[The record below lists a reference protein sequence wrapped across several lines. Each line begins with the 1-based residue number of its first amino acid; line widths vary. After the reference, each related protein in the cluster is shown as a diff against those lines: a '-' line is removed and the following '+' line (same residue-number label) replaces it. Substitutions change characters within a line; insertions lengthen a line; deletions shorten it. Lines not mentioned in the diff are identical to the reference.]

1 MNIFRLKSNEGE
13 KMKVIPYYHFSTALQ
28 MCAVIGTVAAPL
40 TLYSVELGLN
50 PDRIGILGSLI
61 AFCQVL
67 ALISIP
73 LTIYFGSKILSI
85 WTLFSRY
92 IFLLIFLIVP
102 FYKDNL
108 IMVFYLL
115 FFSMLMFSI
124 LRSLSE
130 AAFIPWMQEF
140 IPRDVRGRTIGIN
153 GIICTPFALAASY
166 AIKVWLDSREGLD
179 RFYPVF
185 FIAII
190 SGLISALLL
199 LKLKGGK
206 RIENRENDKGY
217 LRNLLLATKDKN
229 YNLFLISS
237 GTQYL
242 VITVLAIFLTLYF
255 KIRMNIPSGELI
267 FSSTLVLIGGTCSG
281 FIVGRVTDSYG
292 CRGIRVIFQSLQIL
306 LLLML
311 PFINS
316 ETPYLS
322 YVIGVIFF
330 LFGFLM
336 WGSASIGYIFML
348 NYVPSNN
355 KESFM
360 SLAYS
365 LDGITAGVTT
375 VLAGYLVVWLDN
387 NEITI
392 FNTLLGSYEVLF
404 VICAF
409 IITISMNTFI
419 LIREEGA
426 MGVRTFIRQLIFYRK
441 QIP

>member
-1 MNIFRLKSNEGE
+1 MFKLISNEPE
-13 KMKVIPYYHFSTALQ
+13 KLKVINYYHYSTALQ

-40 TLYSVELGLN
+40 TLYSVELGLSS
-50 PDRIGILGSLI
+50 DEIGILGSLM

-73 LTIYFGSKILSI
+73 ITLFFGSKLVSI
-85 WTLFSRY
+85 TTLFTRY

-102 FYKDNL
+102 LYQHNL
-108 IMVFYLL
+108 LVVFYLL
-115 FFSMLMFSI
+115 FFAMLMFAI
-124 LRSLSE
+124 CRSLSE
-130 AAFIPWMQEF
+130 AAFVPWMQEF
-140 IPRDVRGRTIGIN
+140 IPRDVRGRIIGIN

-166 AIKVWLDSREGLD
+166 AIKMWLDSREGLD

-185 FIAII
+185 IIAII
-190 SGLISALLL
+190 SGFISALLL
-199 LKLKGGK
+199 IKIKGGK
-206 RIENRENDKGY
+206 KIVNRDNDLGY
-217 LRNLLLATKDKN
+217 LKNLFSASKDKN
-229 YNLFLISS
+229 FNLFLISS

-242 VITVLAIFLTLYF
+242 VITVLAIFLTLFF
-255 KIRMNIPSGELI
+255 KIRMNIPTGELI

-281 FIVGRVTDSYG
+281 FIVGKITDNYG
-292 CRGIRVIFQSLQIL
+292 CRGIRVIFQSFQII

-322 YVIGVIFF
+322 YVIGIVFF

-365 LDGITAGVTT
+365 LDGLIAGITT
-375 VLAGYLVVWLDN
+375 VLAGYLILWLDTN
-387 NEITI
+387 NIVFFGKT
-392 FNTLLGSYEVLF
+392 LGSYEVLF
-404 VICAF
+404 AICAF
-409 IITISMNTFI
+409 IIVVSMNAFI
-419 LIREEGA
+419 LIKEEGA
-426 MGVRTFIRQLIFYRK
+426 MGVRTFLRQLIFSRR

>member
-1 MNIFRLKSNEGE
+1 MFKLISNEPD
-13 KMKVIPYYHFSTALQ
+13 KLKVINYYHYSTALQ

-50 PDRIGILGSLI
+50 SDEIGILGSLM

-73 LTIYFGSKILSI
+73 ITLYFGSKLVSI
-85 WTLFSRY
+85 TTLFTRY
-92 IFLLIFLIVP
+92 IFLIIFIIVP
-102 FYKDNL
+102 LYQHNL
-108 IMVFYLL
+108 LLVFYLL
-115 FFSMLMFSI
+115 FFAMLMFAI
-124 LRSLSE
+124 CRSLSE
-130 AAFIPWMQEF
+130 AAFVPWMQEF
-140 IPRDVRGRTIGIN
+140 IPRDVRGRIIGIN

-166 AIKVWLDSREGLD
+166 AIKMWLDSREGLD

-185 FIAII
+185 IIAII
-190 SGLISALLL
+190 SGFISALLL
-199 LKLKGGK
+199 IKIKGGGK
-206 RIENRENDKGY
+206 IVNRENDHGY
-217 LRNLLLATKDKN
+217 LKNLFSASKDKN
-229 YNLFLISS
+229 FNLFLISS

-242 VITVLAIFLTLYF
+242 VITVLAIFLTLFF
-255 KIRMNIPSGELI
+255 KIRMNIPTGELI

-281 FIVGRVTDSYG
+281 FIVGRITDNYG
-292 CRGIRVIFQSLQIL
+292 CRGIRVIFQSLQII

-322 YVIGVIFF
+322 YVIGIVFF

-365 LDGITAGVTT
+365 LDGLIAGITT
-375 VLAGYLVVWLDN
+375 VLAGYLVLWLDTN
-387 NEITI
+387 NIIVFGKT
-392 FNTLLGSYEVLF
+392 LGSYEVLF
-404 VICAF
+404 AICAF
-409 IITISMNTFI
+409 IIAVSMNAFI
-419 LIREEGA
+419 LIKEEGK
-426 MGVRTFIRQLIFYRK
+426 MGVRTFIRQLIFSRR
-441 QIP
+441 QLP

>member
-1 MNIFRLKSNEGE
+1 MFKLISNEPE
-13 KMKVIPYYHFSTALQ
+13 KLKVINYYHYSTALQ

-40 TLYSVELGLN
+40 TLYSVELGLSS
-50 PDRIGILGSLI
+50 DEIGILGSLM

-73 LTIYFGSKILSI
+73 ITLYFGSKLVSI
-85 WTLFSRY
+85 TTLFTRY

-102 FYKDNL
+102 LYQHNL
-108 IMVFYLL
+108 LVVFYLL
-115 FFSMLMFSI
+115 FFAMLMFAI
-124 LRSLSE
+124 CRSLSE
-130 AAFIPWMQEF
+130 AAFVPWMQEF
-140 IPRDVRGRTIGIN
+140 IPRDVRGRIIGIN

-166 AIKVWLDSREGLD
+166 AIKMWLDSREGLD

-185 FIAII
+185 IIAII
-190 SGLISALLL
+190 SGFISALLL
-199 LKLKGGK
+199 IKIKGGK
-206 RIENRENDKGY
+206 KIVNRDNDLGY
-217 LRNLLLATKDKN
+217 LKNLFSASKDKN
-229 YNLFLISS
+229 FNLFLISS

-242 VITVLAIFLTLYF
+242 VITVLAIFLTLFF
-255 KIRMNIPSGELI
+255 KIRMNIPTGELI

-281 FIVGRVTDSYG
+281 FIVGRITDNYG
-292 CRGIRVIFQSLQIL
+292 CRGIRVIFQSLQII

-322 YVIGVIFF
+322 YVIGIVFF

-365 LDGITAGVTT
+365 LDGLIAGITT
-375 VLAGYLVVWLDN
+375 VLAGYLVLWLDTN
-387 NEITI
+387 NIVVFSKT
-392 FNTLLGSYEVLF
+392 LGSYEVLF
-404 VICAF
+404 AICAF
-409 IITISMNTFI
+409 IIVVSMNAFI
-419 LIREEGA
+419 LIKEEGA
-426 MGVRTFIRQLIFYRK
+426 MGVRTFLRQLIFSRR
-441 QIP
+441 QLP

>member
-1 MNIFRLKSNEGE
+1 MFKLISNEPD
-13 KMKVIPYYHFSTALQ
+13 KLKVINYYHYSTALQ

-50 PDRIGILGSLI
+50 SDEIGILGSLM

-73 LTIYFGSKILSI
+73 VTLYFGSKLVSI
-85 WTLFSRY
+85 TTLFTRY

-102 FYKDNL
+102 LYQHNL
-108 IMVFYLL
+108 LLVFYLL
-115 FFSMLMFSI
+115 FFAMLMFAI
-124 LRSLSE
+124 CRSLSE
-130 AAFIPWMQEF
+130 AAFVPWMQEF
-140 IPRDVRGRTIGIN
+140 IPRDVRGRIIGIN

-166 AIKVWLDSREGLD
+166 AIKMWLDSREGLD

-185 FIAII
+185 IIAII
-190 SGLISALLL
+190 SGFISALLL
-199 LKLKGGK
+199 IKIKGGGK
-206 RIENRENDKGY
+206 TVNRENDLGY
-217 LRNLLLATKDKN
+217 LKNLFSASKDKN
-229 YNLFLISS
+229 FNLFLISS

-242 VITVLAIFLTLYF
+242 VITVLAIFLTLFF
-255 KIRMNIPSGELI
+255 KIRMNIPTGELI

-281 FIVGRVTDSYG
+281 FIVGRITDNYG
-292 CRGIRVIFQSLQIL
+292 CRGIRVIFQSLQII

-322 YVIGVIFF
+322 YVIGIVFF

-365 LDGITAGVTT
+365 LDGLIAGITT
-375 VLAGYLVVWLDN
+375 VLAGYLVLWLDTN
-387 NEITI
+387 NIVLFGKT
-392 FNTLLGSYEVLF
+392 LGSYEVLF
-404 VICAF
+404 AICAF
-409 IITISMNTFI
+409 IIVVSMNAFI
-419 LIREEGA
+419 LIKEEGK
-426 MGVRTFIRQLIFYRK
+426 MGVRTFIRQLIFSRR
-441 QIP
+441 QLP

>member
-1 MNIFRLKSNEGE
+1 MFKLISNEPE
-13 KMKVIPYYHFSTALQ
+13 KLKVINYYHYSTALQ

-40 TLYSVELGLN
+40 TLYSVELGLSS
-50 PDRIGILGSLI
+50 DEIGILGSLM

-73 LTIYFGSKILSI
+73 ITLYFGSKLVSI
-85 WTLFSRY
+85 TTLFTRY

-102 FYKDNL
+102 LYQHNL
-108 IMVFYLL
+108 LVVFYLL
-115 FFSMLMFSI
+115 FFAMLMFAI
-124 LRSLSE
+124 CRSLSE
-130 AAFIPWMQEF
+130 AAFVPWMQEF
-140 IPRDVRGRTIGIN
+140 IPRDVRGRIIGIN

-166 AIKVWLDSREGLD
+166 AIKMWLDSREGLD

-185 FIAII
+185 IIAII
-190 SGLISALLL
+190 SGFISALLL
-199 LKLKGGK
+199 IKIKGGK
-206 RIENRENDKGY
+206 KIINRDNDLGY
-217 LRNLLLATKDKN
+217 LKNLFSASKDKN
-229 YNLFLISS
+229 FNLFLISS

-242 VITVLAIFLTLYF
+242 VITVLAIFLTLFF
-255 KIRMNIPSGELI
+255 KIRMNIPTGELI

-281 FIVGRVTDSYG
+281 FIVGKITDNYG
-292 CRGIRVIFQSLQIL
+292 CRGIRVIFQSFQII

-322 YVIGVIFF
+322 YVIGIVFF

-365 LDGITAGVTT
+365 LDGLIAGITT
-375 VLAGYLVVWLDN
+375 VLAGYLVLWLDTN
-387 NEITI
+387 NIVFFGKT
-392 FNTLLGSYEVLF
+392 LGSYEVLF
-404 VICAF
+404 AICAF
-409 IITISMNTFI
+409 IIVVSMNAFI
-419 LIREEGA
+419 LIKEEGA
-426 MGVRTFIRQLIFYRK
+426 MGVRTFLRQLIFSRR
-441 QIP
+441 QLP

>member
-1 MNIFRLKSNEGE
+1 MFKLISNEPE
-13 KMKVIPYYHFSTALQ
+13 KLKVINYYHYSTALQ

-50 PDRIGILGSLI
+50 SDEIGILGSLM

-67 ALISIP
+67 ALFSIP
-73 LTIYFGSKILSI
+73 ITLYFGSKLVSI
-85 WTLFSRY
+85 TTLFTRY

-102 FYKDNL
+102 LYQQNL
-108 IMVFYLL
+108 LVVFYLL
-115 FFSMLMFSI
+115 FFAMLMFAI
-124 LRSLSE
+124 CRSLSE
-130 AAFIPWMQEF
+130 AAFVPWMQEF
-140 IPRDVRGRTIGIN
+140 IPRDVRGRIIGIN

-166 AIKVWLDSREGLD
+166 AIKMWLDSREGLD

-185 FIAII
+185 IIAII
-190 SGLISALLL
+190 SGFISALLL
-199 LKLKGGK
+199 IKIKGGEK
-206 RIENRENDKGY
+206 IVNRDNDLGY
-217 LRNLLLATKDKN
+217 LKNLFSASKDKN
-229 YNLFLISS
+229 FNLFLISS

-242 VITVLAIFLTLYF
+242 VITVLAIFLTLFF
-255 KIRMNIPSGELI
+255 KIRMNIPTGELI

-281 FIVGRVTDSYG
+281 FIVGKITDNYG
-292 CRGIRVIFQSLQIL
+292 CRGIRVIFQSFQII

-322 YVIGVIFF
+322 YVIGIVFF

-365 LDGITAGVTT
+365 LDGLIAGITT
-375 VLAGYLVVWLDN
+375 VLAGYLVLWLDTN
-387 NEITI
+387 NIVVFSKT
-392 FNTLLGSYEVLF
+392 LGSYEVLF
-404 VICAF
+404 AICAF
-409 IITISMNTFI
+409 IIVVSMNAFI
-419 LIREEGA
+419 LIKEEGA
-426 MGVRTFIRQLIFYRK
+426 MGVRTFLRQLIFSRR
-441 QIP
+441 QLP

>member
-419 LIREEGA
+419 LIKEDGA
-426 MGVRTFIRQLIFYRK
+426 MAVRTFLRQLIFYRK

>member
-1 MNIFRLKSNEGE
+1 MFKLISNEPE
-13 KMKVIPYYHFSTALQ
+13 KLKVINYYHYSTALQ

-40 TLYSVELGLN
+40 TLYSVELGLSS
-50 PDRIGILGSLI
+50 DEIGILGSLM

-73 LTIYFGSKILSI
+73 ITLYFGSKLVSI
-85 WTLFSRY
+85 TTLFTRY

-102 FYKDNL
+102 LYQHNL
-108 IMVFYLL
+108 LVVFYLL
-115 FFSMLMFSI
+115 FFAMLMFAI
-124 LRSLSE
+124 CRSLSE
-130 AAFIPWMQEF
+130 AAFVPWMQEF
-140 IPRDVRGRTIGIN
+140 IPRDVRGRIIGIN

-166 AIKVWLDSREGLD
+166 AIKMWLDSREGLD

-185 FIAII
+185 IIAII
-190 SGLISALLL
+190 SGFISALLL
-199 LKLKGGK
+199 IKIKGGGK
-206 RIENRENDKGY
+206 IVNRDNDLGY
-217 LRNLLLATKDKN
+217 LKNLFSASKDKN
-229 YNLFLISS
+229 FNLFLISS

-242 VITVLAIFLTLYF
+242 VITVLAIFLTLFF
-255 KIRMNIPSGELI
+255 KIRMNIPTGELI

-281 FIVGRVTDSYG
+281 FIVGKITDNYG
-292 CRGIRVIFQSLQIL
+292 CRGIRVIFQSFQII

-322 YVIGVIFF
+322 YVIGIVFF

-365 LDGITAGVTT
+365 LDGLIAGITT
-375 VLAGYLVVWLDN
+375 VLAGYLVLWLDTN
-387 NEITI
+387 NIVFFGKT
-392 FNTLLGSYEVLF
+392 LGSYEVLF
-404 VICAF
+404 AICAF
-409 IITISMNTFI
+409 IIVVSMNAFI
-419 LIREEGA
+419 LIKEEGA
-426 MGVRTFIRQLIFYRK
+426 MGVRTFLRQLIFSRR
-441 QIP
+441 QLP

>member
-1 MNIFRLKSNEGE
+1 MFKLISNEPD
-13 KMKVIPYYHFSTALQ
+13 KLKVINYYHYSTALQ

-50 PDRIGILGSLI
+50 SDEIGILGSLM

-73 LTIYFGSKILSI
+73 ITLYFGSKLVSI
-85 WTLFSRY
+85 TTLFTRY

-102 FYKDNL
+102 LYQHNL
-108 IMVFYLL
+108 LVVFYLL
-115 FFSMLMFSI
+115 FFAMLMFAI
-124 LRSLSE
+124 CRSLSE
-130 AAFIPWMQEF
+130 AAFVPWMQEF
-140 IPRDVRGRTIGIN
+140 IPRDVRGRIIGIN

-166 AIKVWLDSREGLD
+166 AIKMWLDSREGLD

-185 FIAII
+185 IIAII
-190 SGLISALLL
+190 SGFISALLL
-199 LKLKGGK
+199 IKIKGGEK
-206 RIENRENDKGY
+206 IVNRENDHGY
-217 LRNLLLATKDKN
+217 LKNLFSASKDKN
-229 YNLFLISS
+229 FNLFLISS

-242 VITVLAIFLTLYF
+242 VITVLAIFLTLFF
-255 KIRMNIPSGELI
+255 KIRMNIPTGELI

-281 FIVGRVTDSYG
+281 FIVGKITDNYG
-292 CRGIRVIFQSLQIL
+292 CRGIRVIFQSLQII

-322 YVIGVIFF
+322 YVIGIVFF

-365 LDGITAGVTT
+365 LDGLIAGITT
-375 VLAGYLVVWLDN
+375 VLAGYLVLWLDTN
-387 NEITI
+387 NIVLFGKT
-392 FNTLLGSYEVLF
+392 LGSYEVLF
-404 VICAF
+404 AICAF
-409 IITISMNTFI
+409 IIVVSMNAFI
-419 LIREEGA
+419 LIKEEGK
-426 MGVRTFIRQLIFYRK
+426 MGVRTFIRQLIFSRR
-441 QIP
+441 QLP

>member
-1 MNIFRLKSNEGE
+1 MFKLISNEPD
-13 KMKVIPYYHFSTALQ
+13 KLKVINYYHYSTALQ

-50 PDRIGILGSLI
+50 SDEIGILGSLM

-73 LTIYFGSKILSI
+73 ITLYFGSKLVSI
-85 WTLFSRY
+85 TTLFTRY

-102 FYKDNL
+102 LYQHNL
-108 IMVFYLL
+108 LLVFYLL
-115 FFSMLMFSI
+115 FFAMLMFAI
-124 LRSLSE
+124 CRSLSE
-130 AAFIPWMQEF
+130 AAFVPWMQEF
-140 IPRDVRGRTIGIN
+140 IPRDVRGRIIGIN

-166 AIKVWLDSREGLD
+166 AIKMWLDSREGLD

-185 FIAII
+185 IIAII
-190 SGLISALLL
+190 SGFISALLL
-199 LKLKGGK
+199 IKIKGGEK
-206 RIENRENDKGY
+206 IVNRENDHGY
-217 LRNLLLATKDKN
+217 LKNLFSASKDKN
-229 YNLFLISS
+229 FNLFLISS

-242 VITVLAIFLTLYF
+242 VITVLAIFLTLFF
-255 KIRMNIPSGELI
+255 KIRMNIPTGELI

-281 FIVGRVTDSYG
+281 FIVGRITDNYG
-292 CRGIRVIFQSLQIL
+292 CRGIRVIFQSLQII

-322 YVIGVIFF
+322 YVIGIVFF

-365 LDGITAGVTT
+365 LDGLIAGITT
-375 VLAGYLVVWLDN
+375 VLAGYLVLWLDTN
-387 NEITI
+387 NI
-392 FNTLLGSYEVLF
+392 FLFGKTLGSYEVLF
-404 VICAF
+404 AICAF
-409 IITISMNTFI
+409 IIVVSMNAFI
-419 LIREEGA
+419 LIKEEGK
-426 MGVRTFIRQLIFYRK
+426 MGVRTFIRQLIFSRR
-441 QIP
+441 QLP

>member
-1 MNIFRLKSNEGE
+1 MFKLISNEPD
-13 KMKVIPYYHFSTALQ
+13 KLKVINYYHYSTALQ

-50 PDRIGILGSLI
+50 SDEIGILGSLM

-73 LTIYFGSKILSI
+73 ITLYFGSKLVSI
-85 WTLFSRY
+85 TTLFTRY

-102 FYKDNL
+102 LYQHNL
-108 IMVFYLL
+108 LLVFYLL
-115 FFSMLMFSI
+115 FFAMLMFAI
-124 LRSLSE
+124 CRSLSE
-130 AAFIPWMQEF
+130 AAFVPWMQEF
-140 IPRDVRGRTIGIN
+140 IPRDVRGRIIGIN

-166 AIKVWLDSREGLD
+166 AIKMWLDSREGLD

-185 FIAII
+185 IIAII
-190 SGLISALLL
+190 SGFISALLL
-199 LKLKGGK
+199 IKIKGGGK
-206 RIENRENDKGY
+206 IVNRENDHGY
-217 LRNLLLATKDKN
+217 LKNLFSASKDKN
-229 YNLFLISS
+229 FNLFLISS

-242 VITVLAIFLTLYF
+242 VITVLAIFLTLFF
-255 KIRMNIPSGELI
+255 KIRMNIPTGELI

-281 FIVGRVTDSYG
+281 FIVGRITDNYG
-292 CRGIRVIFQSLQIL
+292 CRGIRVIFQSLQII

-322 YVIGVIFF
+322 YVIGIVFF

-365 LDGITAGVTT
+365 LDGLIAGITT
-375 VLAGYLVVWLDN
+375 VLAGYLVLWLDTN
-387 NEITI
+387 NIIVFGKT
-392 FNTLLGSYEVLF
+392 LGSYEVLF
-404 VICAF
+404 AICAF
-409 IITISMNTFI
+409 IIVVSMNAFI
-419 LIREEGA
+419 LIKEEGK
-426 MGVRTFIRQLIFYRK
+426 MGVRTFIRQLIFSRR
-441 QIP
+441 QLP

>member
-1 MNIFRLKSNEGE
+1 MFKLISNEPD
-13 KMKVIPYYHFSTALQ
+13 KLKVINYYHYSTALQ

-50 PDRIGILGSLI
+50 SDEIGILGSLM

-73 LTIYFGSKILSI
+73 ITLYFGSKLVSI
-85 WTLFSRY
+85 TTLFSRY

-102 FYKDNL
+102 LYQHNL
-108 IMVFYLL
+108 LLVFYLL
-115 FFSMLMFSI
+115 FFAMLMFAI
-124 LRSLSE
+124 CRSLSE
-130 AAFIPWMQEF
+130 AAFVPWMQEF
-140 IPRDVRGRTIGIN
+140 IPRDVRGRIIGIN

-166 AIKVWLDSREGLD
+166 AIKMWLDSREGLD

-185 FIAII
+185 IIAII
-190 SGLISALLL
+190 SGFISALLL
-199 LKLKGGK
+199 IKIKGGGK
-206 RIENRENDKGY
+206 IVNRENDHGY
-217 LRNLLLATKDKN
+217 LKNLFSASKDKN
-229 YNLFLISS
+229 FNLFLISS

-242 VITVLAIFLTLYF
+242 VITVLAIFLTLFF
-255 KIRMNIPSGELI
+255 KIRMNIPTGELI

-281 FIVGRVTDSYG
+281 FIVGRITDNYG
-292 CRGIRVIFQSLQIL
+292 CRGIRVIFQSLQII

-322 YVIGVIFF
+322 YVIGIVFF

-365 LDGITAGVTT
+365 LDGLIAGITT
-375 VLAGYLVVWLDN
+375 VLAGYLVLWLDTN
-387 NEITI
+387 NIVVFGKT
-392 FNTLLGSYEVLF
+392 LGSYEVLF
-404 VICAF
+404 AICAF
-409 IITISMNTFI
+409 IIVVSMNAFI
-419 LIREEGA
+419 LIKEEGK
-426 MGVRTFIRQLIFYRK
+426 MGVRTFIRQLIFSRR
-441 QIP
+441 QLP

>member
-1 MNIFRLKSNEGE
+1 MFKLISNEPE
-13 KMKVIPYYHFSTALQ
+13 KLKVINYYHYSTALQ

-40 TLYSVELGLN
+40 TLYSVELGLSS
-50 PDRIGILGSLI
+50 DEIGILGSLM

-73 LTIYFGSKILSI
+73 ITLYFGSKLVSI
-85 WTLFSRY
+85 TTLFTRY

-102 FYKDNL
+102 LYQHNL
-108 IMVFYLL
+108 LVVFYLL
-115 FFSMLMFSI
+115 FFAMLMFAI
-124 LRSLSE
+124 CRSLSE
-130 AAFIPWMQEF
+130 AAFVPWMQEF
-140 IPRDVRGRTIGIN
+140 IPRDVRGRIIGIN

-166 AIKVWLDSREGLD
+166 AIKMWLDSREGLD

-185 FIAII
+185 IIAII
-190 SGLISALLL
+190 SGFISALLL
-199 LKLKGGK
+199 IKIKGGK
-206 RIENRENDKGY
+206 KIVNRDNDLGY
-217 LRNLLLATKDKN
+217 LKNLFSASKDKN
-229 YNLFLISS
+229 FNLFLISS

-242 VITVLAIFLTLYF
+242 VITVLAIFLTLFF
-255 KIRMNIPSGELI
+255 KIRMNIPTGELI

-281 FIVGRVTDSYG
+281 FIVGKITDNYG
-292 CRGIRVIFQSLQIL
+292 CRGIRVIFQSFQII

-322 YVIGVIFF
+322 YVIGIVFF

-365 LDGITAGVTT
+365 LDGLIAGITT
-375 VLAGYLVVWLDN
+375 VLAGYLVLWLDTN
-387 NEITI
+387 NIVFFGKT
-392 FNTLLGSYEVLF
+392 LGSYEVLF
-404 VICAF
+404 AICAF
-409 IITISMNTFI
+409 IIVVSMNAFI
-419 LIREEGA
+419 LIKEEGA
-426 MGVRTFIRQLIFYRK
+426 MGVRTFLRQLIFSRR
-441 QIP
+441 QLP

>member
-1 MNIFRLKSNEGE
+1 MFKLISNEPD
-13 KMKVIPYYHFSTALQ
+13 KLKVINYYHYSTALQ

-50 PDRIGILGSLI
+50 SDEIGILGSLM

-73 LTIYFGSKILSI
+73 ITLYFGSKLVSI
-85 WTLFSRY
+85 TTLFTRY

-102 FYKDNL
+102 LYQHNL
-108 IMVFYLL
+108 LLVFYLL
-115 FFSMLMFSI
+115 FFAMLMFAI
-124 LRSLSE
+124 CRSLSE
-130 AAFIPWMQEF
+130 AAFVPWMQEF
-140 IPRDVRGRTIGIN
+140 IPRDVRGRIIGIN

-166 AIKVWLDSREGLD
+166 AIKMWLDSREGLD

-185 FIAII
+185 IIAII
-190 SGLISALLL
+190 SGFISALLL
-199 LKLKGGK
+199 IKIKGGK
-206 RIENRENDKGY
+206 KIVNRKNDHGY
-217 LRNLLLATKDKN
+217 LKNLFSASKDKN
-229 YNLFLISS
+229 FNLFLISS

-242 VITVLAIFLTLYF
+242 VITVLAIFLTLFF
-255 KIRMNIPSGELI
+255 KIRMNIPTGELI

-281 FIVGRVTDSYG
+281 FIVGRITDNYG
-292 CRGIRVIFQSLQIL
+292 CRGIRVIFQSLQII

-322 YVIGVIFF
+322 YVIGIVFF

-336 WGSASIGYIFML
+336 WGRASIGYIFML

-365 LDGITAGVTT
+365 LDGLIAGITT
-375 VLAGYLVVWLDN
+375 VLAGYLVLWLDTN
-387 NEITI
+387 NII
-392 FNTLLGSYEVLF
+392 VFGKTL
-404 VICAF
+404 
-409 IITISMNTFI
+409 
-419 LIREEGA
+419 
-426 MGVRTFIRQLIFYRK
+426 
-441 QIP
+441 

>member
-1 MNIFRLKSNEGE
+1 MFKLISNEPD
-13 KMKVIPYYHFSTALQ
+13 KLKVINYYHYSTALQ

-40 TLYSVELGLN
+40 TLYSVELGLSS
-50 PDRIGILGSLI
+50 DEIGILGSLM

-73 LTIYFGSKILSI
+73 VTLYFGSKLVSI
-85 WTLFSRY
+85 TTLFTRY

-102 FYKDNL
+102 LYQHNL
-108 IMVFYLL
+108 LLVFYLL
-115 FFSMLMFSI
+115 FFAMLMFAI
-124 LRSLSE
+124 FRSLSE
-130 AAFIPWMQEF
+130 AAFVPWMQEF
-140 IPRDVRGRTIGIN
+140 IPRDVRGRIIGIN

-166 AIKVWLDSREGLD
+166 AIKMWLDSREGLD

-185 FIAII
+185 IIAII
-190 SGLISALLL
+190 SGFISALLL
-199 LKLKGGK
+199 IKIKGGEK
-206 RIENRENDKGY
+206 TVNQENDLGY
-217 LRNLLLATKDKN
+217 LKNLFSASKDKN
-229 YNLFLISS
+229 FNLFLISS

-242 VITVLAIFLTLYF
+242 VITVLAIFLTLFF
-255 KIRMNIPSGELI
+255 KIRMNIPTGELI

-281 FIVGRVTDSYG
+281 FIVGRITDNYG
-292 CRGIRVIFQSLQIL
+292 CRGIRVIFQSLQII

-322 YVIGVIFF
+322 YVIGIVFF

-365 LDGITAGVTT
+365 LDGLIAGITT
-375 VLAGYLVVWLDN
+375 VLAGYLVLWLDTN
-387 NEITI
+387 NIVLFGKT
-392 FNTLLGSYEVLF
+392 LGSYEVLF
-404 VICAF
+404 AICAF
-409 IITISMNTFI
+409 IIVVSMNAFI
-419 LIREEGA
+419 LIKEEGK
-426 MGVRTFIRQLIFYRK
+426 MGVRTFIRQLIFSRR
-441 QIP
+441 QLP

>member
-85 WTLFSRY
+85 STLFSRY

-108 IMVFYLL
+108 TLVFYLL

-153 GIICTPFALAASY
+153 GIVCTPFALAASY

-206 RIENRENDKGY
+206 RIENRENDK
-217 LRNLLLATKDKN
+217 
-229 YNLFLISS
+229 
-237 GTQYL
+237 
-242 VITVLAIFLTLYF
+242 AI
-255 KIRMNIPSGELI
+255 
-267 FSSTLVLIGGTCSG
+267 
-281 FIVGRVTDSYG
+281 
-292 CRGIRVIFQSLQIL
+292 
-306 LLLML
+306 
-311 PFINS
+311 
-316 ETPYLS
+316 
-322 YVIGVIFF
+322 
-330 LFGFLM
+330 
-336 WGSASIGYIFML
+336 
-348 NYVPSNN
+348 
-355 KESFM
+355 
-360 SLAYS
+360 
-365 LDGITAGVTT
+365 
-375 VLAGYLVVWLDN
+375 
-387 NEITI
+387 
-392 FNTLLGSYEVLF
+392 
-404 VICAF
+404 
-409 IITISMNTFI
+409 
-419 LIREEGA
+419 
-426 MGVRTFIRQLIFYRK
+426 
-441 QIP
+441 

>member
-1 MNIFRLKSNEGE
+1 MFNLISNEKE
-13 KMKVIPYYHFSTALQ
+13 KMKVINYYHFSTALQ

-40 TLYSVELGLN
+40 TLYSVELGLD
-50 PDRIGILGSLI
+50 PDRIGILGSLM

-73 LTIYFGSKILSI
+73 LTLYFGSKILSI

-92 IFLLIFLIVP
+92 IFLLIFLIAP
-102 FYKDNL
+102 FYQENL
-108 IMVFYLL
+108 TLVFYLL
-115 FFSMLMFSI
+115 FFAMLMFSI

-130 AAFIPWMQEF
+130 AAFVPWMQEF
-140 IPRDVRGRTIGIN
+140 IPRDVRGRVIGIN
-153 GIICTPFALAASY
+153 GIVCTPFALVASY
-166 AIKVWLDSREGLD
+166 GIKIWLDSREGLE

-190 SGLISALLL
+190 LGLISALLL

-206 RIENRENDKGY
+206 KIKGRDDDQGY
-217 LRNLLLATKDKN
+217 LRNLLKATKDKN
-229 YNLFLISS
+229 FNLFLVSS

-242 VITVLAIFLTLYF
+242 VITILAIFLTLYF

-267 FSSTLVLIGGTCSG
+267 FSSTLILIGGTCSG
-281 FIVGRVTDSYG
+281 LVVGRVTDSYG
-292 CRGIRVIFQSLQIL
+292 CRGIRVLFQSLQIL
-306 LLLML
+306 LLLTL

-316 ETPYLS
+316 DTPYLS
-322 YVIGVIFF
+322 YVIGIIFF

-387 NEITI
+387 NEII
-392 FNTLLGSYEVLF
+392 VFDKLLGSYEVLF

-409 IITISMNTFI
+409 IIAISMNAFI

-426 MGVRTFIRQLIFYRK
+426 MGVRTFLRQLIFYRK
-441 QIP
+441 QLP

>member
-1 MNIFRLKSNEGE
+1 MFKLISNEPD
-13 KMKVIPYYHFSTALQ
+13 KLKVINYYHYSTALQ

-50 PDRIGILGSLI
+50 SDEIGILGSLM

-73 LTIYFGSKILSI
+73 ITLYFGSKLVSI
-85 WTLFSRY
+85 TTLFTRY

-102 FYKDNL
+102 LYQHNL
-108 IMVFYLL
+108 LLVFYLL
-115 FFSMLMFSI
+115 FFAMLMFAI
-124 LRSLSE
+124 CRSLSE
-130 AAFIPWMQEF
+130 AAFVPWMQEF
-140 IPRDVRGRTIGIN
+140 IPRDVRGRIIGIN

-166 AIKVWLDSREGLD
+166 AIKMWLDSREGLD

-185 FIAII
+185 IIAII
-190 SGLISALLL
+190 SGFISALLL
-199 LKLKGGK
+199 IKIKGGGK
-206 RIENRENDKGY
+206 IVNRENDHGY
-217 LRNLLLATKDKN
+217 LKNLFSASKDKN
-229 YNLFLISS
+229 FNLFLISS

-242 VITVLAIFLTLYF
+242 VITVLAIFLTLFF
-255 KIRMNIPSGELI
+255 KIRMNIPTGELI

-281 FIVGRVTDSYG
+281 FIVGRITDNYG
-292 CRGIRVIFQSLQIL
+292 CRGIRVIFQSLQII

-322 YVIGVIFF
+322 YVIGIVFF

-365 LDGITAGVTT
+365 LDGLIAGITT
-375 VLAGYLVVWLDN
+375 VLAGYLVLWLDTN
-387 NEITI
+387 NIIVFGKT
-392 FNTLLGSYEVLF
+392 LGSYEVLF
-404 VICAF
+404 AICAF
-409 IITISMNTFI
+409 IIVISMNAFI
-419 LIREEGA
+419 LIKEEGK
-426 MGVRTFIRQLIFYRK
+426 MGVRTFIRQLIFSRR
-441 QIP
+441 QLP

>member
-1 MNIFRLKSNEGE
+1 MFKLISNEPD
-13 KMKVIPYYHFSTALQ
+13 KLKVINYYHYSTALQ

-50 PDRIGILGSLI
+50 SDEIGILGSLM

-73 LTIYFGSKILSI
+73 VTLYFGRKLVSI
-85 WTLFSRY
+85 TTLFTRY
-92 IFLLIFLIVP
+92 IFLIIFLIVP
-102 FYKDNL
+102 LYQHNL
-108 IMVFYLL
+108 LLVFYLL
-115 FFSMLMFSI
+115 FFAMLMFAI
-124 LRSLSE
+124 CRSLSE
-130 AAFIPWMQEF
+130 AAFVPWMQEF
-140 IPRDVRGRTIGIN
+140 IPRDVRGRIIGIN

-166 AIKVWLDSREGLD
+166 AIKMWLDSREGLD

-185 FIAII
+185 IIAII
-190 SGLISALLL
+190 SGFISALLL
-199 LKLKGGK
+199 IKIKGGK
-206 RIENRENDKGY
+206 KIVNRENDHGY
-217 LRNLLLATKDKN
+217 LKNLFSASKDKN
-229 YNLFLISS
+229 FNLFLISS

-242 VITVLAIFLTLYF
+242 VITVLAIFLTLFF
-255 KIRMNIPSGELI
+255 KIRMNIPTGELI

-281 FIVGRVTDSYG
+281 FIVGRITDNYG
-292 CRGIRVIFQSLQIL
+292 CRGIRVIFQSLQII

-322 YVIGVIFF
+322 YVIGIVFF

-365 LDGITAGVTT
+365 LDGLIAGITT
-375 VLAGYLVVWLDN
+375 VLAGYLVLWLDTN
-387 NEITI
+387 NIVLFGKT
-392 FNTLLGSYEVLF
+392 LGSYEVLF
-404 VICAF
+404 AICAF
-409 IITISMNTFI
+409 IIVVSMNAFI
-419 LIREEGA
+419 LIKEEGK
-426 MGVRTFIRQLIFYRK
+426 MGVRTFIRQLIFSRR
-441 QIP
+441 QLP